1 MGKVRSY
8 RRSLVIFST
17 TRLLILARVMLFGGY
32 LWPVPAHM
40 AEKVYENQ
48 GSSFATYLLTDSSLA
63 SNLWFLAL
71 LLGVLYLVGLHSV
84 SATHRRHEENQAR
97 LRKRAERRKTYEP
110 AQDAGWQEKVEDL
123 AKRAISLDALLTF
136 YSGLGR
142 DYMHNFDSKVHT
154 TDDVVRQAIIPL
166 SALHQ
171 SDLLL
176 AKKKSVDMSMLSMK
190 GRRVRPGAM
199 VTHTWHSRFRDL
211 VAACCA
217 DGLEESNY
225 LRISLLL
232 DTDMDLIR
240 HWLRRCGELKS
251 TYWICAF
258 CVNQHKGI
266 CHPSF
271 PLYDSA
277 TGATVKP
284 CECNCPKY
292 LNTDPP
298 CRSDL
303 AHPISINCEMNKFSD
318 MIAWLAATDDEF
330 RQVLVVDANLELF
343 SRAWCMAEIAEAY
356 MMGMKQLLKIES
368 GNALQQRNAK
378 LKALRIEDMKAS
390 RAEDV
395 QEILHRIPD
404 KDEFNRQLQRLFG
417 KLFGTFWH
425 LHPSERLK
433 IACRELRWQLHS
445 QEQEDI
451 DGSISSLE
459 ENTMPEAKVH
469 RYHGVLG
476 SIKTVLLKYW
486 VWGFTARCNPA
497 FLKPNLTNVIQ
508 CKQFGTSEF
517 GLALDP
523 EEVAKACT
531 SSLLHNKELHEAM
544 LIRGQAQL
552 QLGFFAACEMDCSDA
567 LKATPDSATASQKC
581 YRDAADDCKR
591 ALLLDEKS
599 RLAMATLGAA
609 LLKLG
614 DHQAALE
621 NCDKA
626 VQYMLALRAKDKSD
640 ATDATKKLKKKKSK
654 SKVQKKRSTIKKRQ
668 TMSPKAAKAAQ
679 SAAAESAESIS
690 AVDDLEEP
698 DEDDLWPDEMSPRAD
713 TEEEDSPREEE
724 SQDPKEQKEETP
736 ALSGLFDVIQH
747 LVQNKPDLE
756 AGLAKWEE
764 AQLVPPPPEAEGMN
778 RSEIEELAE
787 LYAMRAQAKVALG
800 DLEGTIADCSSA
812 LRLNARVPFCWAARA
827 EANRLQEKLDEAVA
841 DASEA
846 LRLDPL
852 NVFAY
857 LTRAKAKLR
866 VGQFQYVVTDC
877 SEALALD
884 LHQPSAWPG
893 PYWCPG

>member
-1 MGKVRSY
+1 MSTFHVSTSLEAHWRWIFAVTLVSISVVAMILTICLVPFPKDLLQANYSSSQLSPYDHLNLAMTVTLMQLTVPVTAALLLRYHTDCQRDMTILLVATWTGEMTLAAKHLLHFWGFDQYGLGVPAALAGILWVGFKAEHLLINVFIDCAAVLSLDFGISHLKLLLRIEVFITIFIVLISLFDEIFLSLDILRIIGSFFCWAFLFLGIYFSCCLVGGVNSLVHCIDHAKDLGKTTDEEIVRAMSKVRSY

-171 SDLLL
+171 S
-176 AKKKSVDMSMLSMK
+176 DMSMLSMK

-459 ENTMPEAKVH
+459 ENTMPEAKV
-469 RYHGVLG
+469 
-476 SIKTVLLKYW
+476 
-486 VWGFTARCNPA
+486 
-497 FLKPNLTNVIQ
+497 
-508 CKQFGTSEF
+508 
-517 GLALDP
+517 
-523 EEVAKACT
+523 
-531 SSLLHNKELHEAM
+531 
-544 LIRGQAQL
+544 
-552 QLGFFAACEMDCSDA
+552 
-567 LKATPDSATASQKC
+567 
-581 YRDAADDCKR
+581 
-591 ALLLDEKS
+591 
-599 RLAMATLGAA
+599 
-609 LLKLG
+609 
-614 DHQAALE
+614 
-621 NCDKA
+621 
-626 VQYMLALRAKDKSD
+626 
-640 ATDATKKLKKKKSK
+640 
-654 SKVQKKRSTIKKRQ
+654 
-668 TMSPKAAKAAQ
+668 
-679 SAAAESAESIS
+679 
-690 AVDDLEEP
+690 
-698 DEDDLWPDEMSPRAD
+698 
-713 TEEEDSPREEE
+713 
-724 SQDPKEQKEETP
+724 
-736 ALSGLFDVIQH
+736 
-747 LVQNKPDLE
+747 
-756 AGLAKWEE
+756 
-764 AQLVPPPPEAEGMN
+764 
-778 RSEIEELAE
+778 
-787 LYAMRAQAKVALG
+787 
-800 DLEGTIADCSSA
+800 
-812 LRLNARVPFCWAARA
+812 
-827 EANRLQEKLDEAVA
+827 
-841 DASEA
+841 
-846 LRLDPL
+846 
-852 NVFAY
+852 
-857 LTRAKAKLR
+857 
-866 VGQFQYVVTDC
+866 
-877 SEALALD
+877 
-884 LHQPSAWPG
+884 
-893 PYWCPG
+893 